1 MNALEEGL
9 KWLKN
14 ATPEDIEKL
23 KEELKE
29 YTKYGPRLLTEEEH
43 KEMEDTRP
51 EKSELVFHVGKKP
64 TYKVG
69 GIIDYYD
76 EDGVYREVGPI
87 THIEFIDD
95 DWVYFFINKKTRE
108 ENCLS
113 DYQILTM

>member
-9 KWLKN
+9 EWLKN

-23 KEELKE
+23 KEELKD

-51 EKSELVFHVGKKP
+51 EKSEFVFCVGKNP

-69 GIIDYYD
+69 DIIYYYD
-76 EDGVYREVGPI
+76 EDGCYHEVGPI
-87 THIEFIDD
+87 THIEFIEL
-95 DWVYFFINKKTRE
+95 DWVYFFINEKTGE
-108 ENCLS
+108 ENCLT
-113 DYQILTM
+113 DFQLLTM